1 MAGSLSGRQR
11 EITVPEQDVDVLI
24 IGAGLSGIGMACHL
38 ARQLPTR
45 RIRLLER
52 RNAIGG
58 TWDLFRYPGVRSDS
72 DMFTMGYD
80 FQPWMKSE
88 ILAEGSLIR
97 DYIKRTAEQY
107 DVDQHIHFGLKV
119 TNADWSSS
127 RNQWTVT
134 AINETRGETATYRCH
149 FLISCAGYYNYD
161 AGHSPKFPG
170 IESFKG
176 QRIHPQFWPESLAYR
191 DKKVVVIGSGATA
204 ATIVPAMAP
213 EVAQITLLQ
222 RSPSYY
228 LSTPHYDN
236 LIKGL
241 EKILPRQWLY
251 RFLRSANILLQR
263 LLYKSAMRWPEKMRR
278 YLLWKVKKSLGNSAD
293 MRHFTPGY
301 PPWQERLCVVPGGD
315 LFKAIKSGKARIIT
329 DQVDH
334 FTERGIQLKSGQG
347 LDADIVITATGL
359 QLQTFGGIALSIDNR
374 VISANRLLSY
384 KSVLLQ
390 NMPNMAFILGYTN
403 ASWTLKS
410 DIASR
415 YICRLLQYMDSNNI
429 ATVTPRA
436 PDNEATEENV
446 MNVLSSGYIQR
457 GMDHLPRQG
466 RHAPWRVSHSFETDR
481 TMLLSEPI
489 NDQLLEFTAR

>member
-1 MAGSLSGRQR
+1 M
-11 EITVPEQDVDVLI
+11 PKQDVDVLI

-38 ARQLPTR
+38 ARQLPNR
-45 RIRLLER
+45 RIMLLER
-52 RNAIGG
+52 RDAIGG

-80 FQPWMKSE
+80 FQPWMRPE
-88 ILAEGSLIR
+88 ILAEGSVIR
-97 DYIKRTAEQY
+97 DYISRTAKQY
-107 DVDQHIHFGLKV
+107 GVDQHIHFGLKV
-119 TNADWSSS
+119 TAADWSSS
-127 RNQWTVT
+127 RSQWTVT
-134 AINETRGETATYRCH
+134 ALNETTGDIASYRCH

-161 AGHSPKFPG
+161 AGYSPEFPG

-176 QRIHPQFWPESLAYR
+176 MCIHPQFWPESLNYR

-204 ATIVPAMAP
+204 ATIVPAMAQD
-213 EVAQITLLQ
+213 VAQITLLQ

-228 LSTPHYDN
+228 LSTPRYDN
-236 LIKGL
+236 LIKLL
-241 EKILPRQWLY
+241 EKILPQQWLY
-251 RFLRSANILLQR
+251 HTLRSANTFLQR
-263 LLYKSAMRWPEKMRR
+263 LLYKSAIRWPEKMRK
-278 YLLWKVKKSLGNSAD
+278 YLLWKVKKSLGKSAD
-293 MRHFTPGY
+293 MRHFTPHY

-329 DQVDH
+329 DQIDH
-334 FTERGIQLKSGQG
+334 FTERGIQLKSGQS

-359 QLQTFGGIALSIDNR
+359 QLQTFGGTTLSIDNR
-374 VISANRLLSY
+374 TIPANSLLSY

-390 NMPNMAFILGYTN
+390 NLPNMAFILGYTN

-415 YICRLLQYMDSNNI
+415 YICRLLQYMESNNI
-429 ATVTPRA
+429 TTVTPRA

-446 MNVLSSGYIQR
+446 MNVLSSGYILR
-457 GMDHLPRQG
+457 GKDQLPRQG
-466 RHAPWRVSHSFETDR
+466 RHAPWQVSHSLEADR
-481 TMLLSEPI
+481 AMLLSDPI

>member
-1 MAGSLSGRQR
+1 M
-11 EITVPEQDVDVLI
+11 PEQDIDVLI

-38 ARQLPTR
+38 ARQLPAK
-45 RIRLLER
+45 RIMLLER
-52 RNAIGG
+52 RDAIGG

-80 FQPWMKSE
+80 FQPWMKPK
-88 ILAEGSLIR
+88 ILAGGSLIR
-97 DYIKRTAEQY
+97 DYIRLTAEQY
-107 DVDQHIHFGLKV
+107 GVDQHIHFGLKV
-119 TNADWSSS
+119 TAADWSSS
-127 RNQWTVT
+127 RSQWTVT
-134 AINETRGETATYRCH
+134 ALNETTGDIATYRCH

-161 AGHSPKFPG
+161 AGYSPEFPG
-170 IESFKG
+170 IGSFKG
-176 QRIHPQFWPESLAYR
+176 QCIHPQFWPESLNYR

-204 ATIVPAMAP
+204 ATIVPAMAQD
-213 EVAQITLLQ
+213 VAQITLLQ

-228 LSTPHYDN
+228 LSTPRYDN
-236 LIKGL
+236 LIKLL

-251 RFLRSANILLQR
+251 HILRSANIFLQR
-263 LLYKSAMRWPEKMRR
+263 LLYKSALRWPGKMRK
-278 YLLWKVKKSLGNSAD
+278 YLLWKVKKSIGQDAD
-293 MRHFTPGY
+293 MRHFTPHY

-329 DQVDH
+329 DQIDH
-334 FTERGIQLKSGQG
+334 FTERGIQLKSGQA

-359 QLQTFGGIALSIDNR
+359 QLQTFGGMALSIDNR
-374 VISANRLLSY
+374 AIPANRLLSY
-384 KSVLLQ
+384 KSVLVQ
-390 NMPNMAFILGYTN
+390 NLPNMGFIIGYTN

-415 YICRLLQYMDSNNI
+415 YICRLLQHMDSNNI
-429 ATVTPRA
+429 AAVTPRA

-446 MNVLSSGYIQR
+446 MSILSSGYIQR
-457 GMDHLPRQG
+457 GMEHLPRQG
-466 RHAPWRVSHSFETDR
+466 RHAPWRVSHSLETDR